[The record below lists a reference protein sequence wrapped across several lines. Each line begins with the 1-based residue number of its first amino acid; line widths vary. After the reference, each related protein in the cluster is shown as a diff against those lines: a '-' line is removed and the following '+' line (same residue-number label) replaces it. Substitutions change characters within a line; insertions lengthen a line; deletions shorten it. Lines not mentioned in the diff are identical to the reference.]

1 MWYLVRIE
9 TPEITLRGA
18 APPGFPLP
26 LIGHSDRHACFTNHF
41 GDSQDLILERLAEPG
56 GDSYLAD
63 GGARPL
69 AVREEVIHVRRR
81 ESETLQVR
89 ETRFGPVVSDLL
101 LAREA
106 EKEAEREAKRGE
118 ESGANGAESG
128 GEEGGG
134 AERTE
139 EDLLAEL
146 LAERA
151 VAGLVWPALAPGD
164 TTADAAVGIALAPDF
179 AAFRRAAALFTAPV
193 QNLGYAD
200 AEGNTALFVVGEL
213 PKRTAPGGF
222 LPLWADERRPPAAG
236 GGSAASAPEAW
247 PEGMIPFAE
256 RPHIVNPPAGLVSNA
271 NESTAPA
278 GYPYF
283 LGQDWLPPARGM
295 RLRALLEAR
304 LPLTAEASREVQL
317 DQVSLGAQRFLPRL
331 LAAWDGAEPG
341 PREAQALALLSGW
354 DGAMEAG
361 RNEPLLYALW
371 TLHAERRLLAT
382 RLGEEDIARALGDGW
397 NLPRLERLL
406 APGSQWCEE
415 GGENGEA
422 GNTSAADAAEGAGGD
437 CNALLRGALGQ
448 ALARRPDPLRQ
459 SWGEAHRAIMAHPIL
474 GFRFPFNPWRRELP
488 GGGGEDTINLAWP
501 ETEGASLDYEVGASL
516 RFAVDLAN
524 PEGSAFILNAGQ
536 SGHPA
541 SPFYDNL
548 AEPWAEGRY
557 VGLRAPSEKEAL
569 IFRLHPPGT
578 EASGAEAGGE

>member
-1 MWYLVRIE
+1 MC
-9 TPEITLRGA
+9 A
-18 APPGFPLP
+18 A
-26 LIGHSDRHACFTNHF
+26 
-41 GDSQDLILERLAEPG
+41 ER
-56 GDSYLAD
+56 
-63 GGARPL
+63 ARPCRCARRASGL
-69 AVREEVIHVRRR
+69 SSQTCCSPEKRRR
-81 ESETLQVR
+81 RRRGRRRGGKRAAQTGLR
-89 ETRFGPVVSDLL
+89 
-101 LAREA
+101 A
-106 EKEAEREAKRGE
+106 EERKA
-118 ESGANGAESG
+118 
-128 GEEGGG
+128 
-134 AERTE
+134 
-139 EDLLAEL
+139 AEL
-146 LAERA
+146 SAQKRICSPSFWLRRA

-164 TTADAAVGIALAPDF
+164 TTADAAVGIALAPDL

-304 LPLTAEASREVQL
+304 LPLTAEASREVQARTK
-317 DQVSLGAQRFLPRL
+317 SLSERSASSPACSPPGTAPSRARAKRKPSPSSVAGTGPWRPGAASPSSTPC
-331 LAAWDGAEPG
+331 G
-341 PREAQALALLSGW
+341 
-354 DGAMEAG
+354 
-361 RNEPLLYALW
+361 

-415 GGENGEA
+415 GGEKGEA
-422 GNTSAADAAEGAGGD
+422 GDTGAADAAEGAGGNCD
-437 CNALLRGALGQ
+437 ALLRGALSQ

-459 SWGEAHRAIMAHPIL
+459 SWGEAHRAVMAHPIL

-516 RFAVDLAN
+516 RFAVDLAD

-569 IFRLHPPGT
+569 VFRLHPPGT
-578 EASGAEAGGE
+578 EASGAEAGGRIEGRRHRGRGEPKLRGPVLDCGIRYKEPPGGQEGSHGSHLG